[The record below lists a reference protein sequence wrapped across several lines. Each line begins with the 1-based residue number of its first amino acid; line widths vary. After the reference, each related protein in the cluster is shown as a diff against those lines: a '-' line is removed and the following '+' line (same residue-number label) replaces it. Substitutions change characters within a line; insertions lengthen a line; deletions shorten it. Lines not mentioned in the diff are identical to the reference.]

1 MTYFIN
7 RSLWKAITRM
17 GYSLGKSNRKIVL
30 VCDVIFGLIVLVVI
44 ALLYLMMLQVIV
56 EMI

>member
-1 MTYFIN
+1 M
-7 RSLWKAITRM
+7 
-17 GYSLGKSNRKIVL
+17 
-30 VCDVIFGLIVLVVI
+30 CDVIFGLIVLVVI